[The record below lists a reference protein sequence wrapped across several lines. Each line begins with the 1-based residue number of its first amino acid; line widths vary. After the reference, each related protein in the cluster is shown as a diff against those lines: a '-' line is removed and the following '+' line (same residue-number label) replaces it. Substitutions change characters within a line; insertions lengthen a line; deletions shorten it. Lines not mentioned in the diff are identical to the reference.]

1 MSVDWRRHTGH
12 FCADHICYHDT
23 EARMVS
29 GLHGLLVGEKG
40 GGGGVLTH
48 HGLRESLQV
57 ASTQVLEHVL
67 DRPCLLVAKRAREV
81 R

>member
-12 FCADHICYHDT
+12 FCADQALQSLR
-23 EARMVS
+23 ARMAP
-29 GLHGLLVGEKG
+29 GKEGEGEG
-40 GGGGVLTH
+40 GALAH

-57 ASTQVLEHVL
+57 ASTQVLEHSL
-67 DRPCLLVAKRAREV
+67 DRPCLLVAERAREV